1 MRRSSI
7 PGRRFLV
14 RDAEDLIRAIDS
26 VVTNIRTDVLSMAFR
41 NECPPHK
48 LADVRRQAEYL
59 LTLLD
64 NK

>member
-1 MRRSSI
+1 M
-7 PGRRFLV
+7 